1 MGATQLARAYREVAQ
16 IARIGGT
23 RLALRF
29 AGAIATEF
37 SEVVRTRTLSPAD
50 RRMQQSPDPLR
61 VRIGGDTLTLDAVY
75 FGGMRELYARN
86 VYLRHHDTGV
96 IGPGDT
102 VVDLGCNNGLFT
114 LLAAKHGAR
123 VIAVDAQSGFSGPL
137 SAILAANSIVDGR
150 VTFVSALIGG
160 DRGLFRDRAVLTT
173 GSHYADTPTE
183 RTMDDLLAD
192 VDRVAFLKVDVE
204 GSEFAIFAGALPW
217 LSKVDALTMEAHADF
232 GDPAALL
239 ATLRGNGFTA
249 ELHPEQYI
257 YARRTTA
264 GVLQS
269 ASMA

>member
-1 MGATQLARAYREVAQ
+1 
-16 IARIGGT
+16 
-23 RLALRF
+23 
-29 AGAIATEF
+29 
-37 SEVVRTRTLSPAD
+37 
-50 RRMQQSPDPLR
+50 
-61 VRIGGDTLTLDAVY
+61 
-75 FGGMRELYARN
+75 MRELYARN

-123 VIAVDAQSGFSGPL
+123 VIAVDAQSGFSGPYRPSL
-137 SAILAANSIVDGR
+137 QPTASSMGAS
-150 VTFVSALIGG
+150 FVSALIGG

-217 LSKVDALTMEAHADF
+217 LSKVDALAWRRM
-232 GDPAALL
+232 PIL
-239 ATLRGNGFTA
+239 ATRPRCWRRCAATGSRPSCTRSSTSTRGAPRACFN
-249 ELHPEQYI
+249 PP
-257 YARRTTA
+257 
-264 GVLQS
+264 
-269 ASMA
+269 